1 MFFKCWGAAR
11 NWLLNCSTISVWNE
25 KKATACR
32 SLFYSSLKHAAS
44 LFEEIQRAGLVV
56 RNADDVVD
64 VIGFLLQLTFLD
76 VAFAFGDTGSP
87 GTGGLT
93 VGPVGNLYQCML
105 TNNNQGLAVILSLT
119 EGLYHIFFGQHNAAF
134 CLGLSQGA
142 DAYNGVVFVQG
153 GIPHIHDALSQF

>member
-1 MFFKCWGAAR
+1 MFFEFWGAAR

-25 KKATACR
+25 KKATAFR
-32 SLFYSSLKHAAS
+32 SLFYSSLKNAAS
-44 LFEEIQRAGLVV
+44 LLEKVQRPGLTV

-76 VAFAFGDTGSP
+76 IAFAFGHTGSP

-93 VGPVGNLYQCML
+93 VGPVGNLYQGML

-119 EGLYHIFFGQHNAAF
+119 EGLYPIFLDQHNAAF
-134 CLGLSQGA
+134 CLRLSQGA
-142 DAYNGVVFVQG
+142 DA
-153 GIPHIHDALSQF
+153 